1 MALEFNTCNS
11 PLKDFSLREAAKR
24 AEQARASGTE
34 RVRPLRIVLI
44 SSFYYAALAAG
55 IIDKKEDYRY
65 QSALDV
71 RQKCRALAEVDP
83 AKKFASLTEA
93 ELKEKSREDRL
104 KGLNRD
110 VANAA
115 RLEIVLCL
123 LFGEPNLECAPRLAP
138 TPLVPHRR
146 TASRRALPPQVCR
159 VPLRSRLED

>member
-11 PLKDFSLREAAKR
+11 PLKDFYLREAAKR

-93 ELKEKSREDRL
+93 ELKELIKSVDEGDCDGQIQCAPLRRW
-104 KGLNRD
+104 R
-110 VANAA
+110 A
-115 RLEIVLCL
+115 RLAV
-123 LFGEPNLECAPRLAP
+123 APLP
-138 TPLVPHRR
+138 PSLVPPVAAAAGC
-146 TASRRALPPQVCR
+146 AS
-159 VPLRSRLED
+159 S